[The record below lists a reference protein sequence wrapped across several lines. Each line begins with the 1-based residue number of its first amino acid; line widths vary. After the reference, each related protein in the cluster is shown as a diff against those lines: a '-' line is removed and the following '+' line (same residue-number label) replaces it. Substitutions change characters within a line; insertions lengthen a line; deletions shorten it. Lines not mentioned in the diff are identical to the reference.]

1 MTLDGQ
7 RSVRLFFKLGLLVS
21 LPVAGY
27 LWAQTGLSQW
37 TIGLGAICVIMAL
50 GAEGLA
56 SAAESRLTQ
65 LKAMDEA
72 EERQYQAAI
81 AVTDEKARQMDR
93 VVETL
98 SNQNHDLRGKL
109 VSLHGELH
117 NVQEETAH
125 LNLDGAE
132 EGNAEPA
139 AGQGGE
145 VTDITSILKR

>member
-56 SAAESRLTQ
+56 SAAESRLAQ
-65 LKAMDEA
+65 LKAIGITLALSIVGTIVIAYIVKAVVGLRPTTEA
-72 EERQYQAAI
+72 EQQGLDI
-81 AVTDEKARQMDR
+81 TD
-93 VVETL
+93 
-98 SNQNHDLRGKL
+98 
-109 VSLHGELH
+109 HGE
-117 NVQEETAH
+117 
-125 LNLDGAE
+125 
-132 EGNAEPA
+132 EGY
-139 AGQGGE
+139 
-145 VTDITSILKR
+145 IL